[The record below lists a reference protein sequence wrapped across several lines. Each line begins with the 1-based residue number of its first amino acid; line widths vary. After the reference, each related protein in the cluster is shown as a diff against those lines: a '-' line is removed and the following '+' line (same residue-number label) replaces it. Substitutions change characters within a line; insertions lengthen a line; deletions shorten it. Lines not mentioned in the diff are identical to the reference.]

1 MDRLKQ
7 KNLTKPMSS
16 MSTLKCCLLYVKIR
30 CMLLLDVNSY
40 LCASISGVLSL
51 SILSWFCYR
60 VHHAMLLFLLGML
73 Q

>member
-7 KNLTKPMSS
+7 KNLTKPISS

-30 CMLLLDVNSY
+30 CMLLYVNSY
-40 LCASISGVLSL
+40 LCTRMSGVLNP

-60 VHHAMLLFLLGML
+60 ARHAMLLFLLGML